1 MLFGLLL
8 TVIGGQMASMASN
21 HMGSPNTD
29 LLYDLLSWSSTLGAL
44 GGLCA
49 FFWGAKEFAS
59 PGSHK
64 RAGLTT
70 ADRARA
76 ERDMPEFVNPYVL
89 DSKTGNVTKRT
100 RREPH

>member
-49 FFWGAKEFAS
+49 FFWGAKEFAQ
-59 PGSHK
+59 
-64 RAGLTT
+64 
-70 ADRARA
+70 
-76 ERDMPEFVNPYVL
+76 VNRSAN
-89 DSKTGNVTKRT
+89 DEKETKRDV
-100 RREPH
+100 